1 MFKIF
6 GLCIIVL
13 AFVGPVQAEPNRT
26 LKVCWENEA
35 KPPFLMFSSKTEPY
49 GIMVDIVG
57 TVFKEN
63 GYTLEHIIQ
72 PWKRCLHSIKNG
84 KVDLVPNASYKLQ
97 RTEFSRY
104 SYPIYETNIALF
116 YKANRF
122 NSPPQFLSQED
133 IASYKVGGVSGFNYS
148 FVHTDVNIDVGAK
161 SREHL
166 VKKLIAE
173 RVDFALLQVE
183 VLNYL
188 AKQKKVDITSLD
200 YVPFPDKKS
209 KAYHV
214 IFSKKTND
222 SENLKILF
230 NQTFLNMKH
239 NGVIEKIK
247 EKYM

>member
-1 MFKIF
+1 MLKIL
-6 GLCIIVL
+6 GLCLL
-13 AFVGPVQAEPNRT
+13 AFVLPVQADVNRT
-26 LKVCWENEA
+26 LKVCWEDEA
-35 KPPFLMFSSKTEPY
+35 KPPFLMFSSKNEPY
-49 GIMVDIVG
+49 GIMVDVVG
-57 TVFKEN
+57 VALKEN
-63 GYTLEHIIQ
+63 GYELEHIIQ
-72 PWKRCLHSIKNG
+72 PWKRCLHSIQSG

-116 YKANRF
+116 YKAKRF
-122 NSPPQFLSQED
+122 SSPPQFLSQED
-133 IASYKVGGVSGFNYS
+133 IANYKVGGVSGFNYS
-148 FVHTDVNIDVGAK
+148 FVHPDVNIDVGAK

-166 VKKLIAE
+166 VKKLIAD

-188 AKQKKVDITSLD
+188 AKQKKIDATLLE
-200 YVPFPDKKS
+200 YVPFPGKKS

-239 NGVIEKIK
+239 NGEIEKIK
-247 EKYM
+247 AKYM